1 MIFLFR
7 LEPSRFKHCHA
18 TGLALIEFVS
28 VIKSPIPVSPLGLV
42 VVTLERIVF
51 VIHEANAAH
60 H

>member
-18 TGLALIEFVS
+18 TGLAIIGVIS
-28 VIKSPIPVSPLGLV
+28 VIKTPVPVSSLGLV

-51 VIHEANAAH
+51 VIHCANATH